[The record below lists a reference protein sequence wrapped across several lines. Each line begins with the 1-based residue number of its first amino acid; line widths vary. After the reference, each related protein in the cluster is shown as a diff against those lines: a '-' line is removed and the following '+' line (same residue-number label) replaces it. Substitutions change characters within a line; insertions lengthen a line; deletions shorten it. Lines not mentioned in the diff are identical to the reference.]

1 MNKRPLF
8 LLALVLPL
16 SAQANVYYIKA
27 DTVKNTSVNEAA
39 IYFNG
44 AINNRTVTW
53 LLSSLA
59 EIAGRY
65 RNIKNIDI
73 YLNSEG
79 GDMDAGYE
87 AYEALRKSAI
97 KLNMIDASVIA
108 SAATMIYCGSDERY
122 AMPLARFMLHP
133 AAAWNDKADYLKPDQ
148 ARRILE
154 DAESYNVLFR
164 TIYSTCTKISA
175 DELNKITA
183 SETGRVFYKVDEAAK
198 AGLVTR
204 GIKESHSYSVTYY
217 VTDGDS

>member
-1 MNKRPLF
+1 MNKRLLP
-8 LLALVLPL
+8 LLALILPL
-16 SAQANVYYIKA
+16 STQANVYFIKA
-27 DTVKNTSVNEAA
+27 DTVKNTNVSEVA

-59 EIAGRY
+59 EIEGNY
-65 RNIKNIDI
+65 RNIKSVDI

-79 GDMDAGYE
+79 GDMDAGYV
-87 AYEALRKSAI
+87 AYEALRKSPV

-108 SAATMIYCGSDERY
+108 SAATMVYCGSDERY

-133 AAAWNDKADYLKPDQ
+133 AAAWNDKAEYLKPDQ

-175 DELNKITA
+175 DELNKITS

-198 AGLVTR
+198 AGLITR
-204 GIKESHSYSVTYY
+204 GLKESHSYPVTYY
-217 VTDGDS
+217 VTDGES

>member
-73 YLNSEG
+73 SQQRRR
-79 GDMDAGYE
+79 GY
-87 AYEALRKSAI
+87 
-97 KLNMIDASVIA
+97 
-108 SAATMIYCGSDERY
+108 G
-122 AMPLARFMLHP
+122 
-133 AAAWNDKADYLKPDQ
+133 
-148 ARRILE
+148 RR
-154 DAESYNVLFR
+154 VR
-164 TIYSTCTKISA
+164 
-175 DELNKITA
+175 
-183 SETGRVFYKVDEAAK
+183 
-198 AGLVTR
+198 GL
-204 GIKESHSYSVTYY
+204 
-217 VTDGDS
+217 